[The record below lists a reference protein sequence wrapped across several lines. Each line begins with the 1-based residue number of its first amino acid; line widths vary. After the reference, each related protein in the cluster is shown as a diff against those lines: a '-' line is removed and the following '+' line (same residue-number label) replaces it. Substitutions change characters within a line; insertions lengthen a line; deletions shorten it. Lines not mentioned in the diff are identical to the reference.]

1 LNKLLIPTI
10 LTAIVLI
17 AGVFAFM
24 PIDKASTVHTSI
36 IASQRTLLVD
46 SDSGTGI
53 TTGDTIVF
61 DCDKNFTIR
70 EIYFT
75 LTDFDSN
82 DGERL
87 TLGDQGTT
95 LDAIIVDGVALRR
108 DNGFTEQFD
117 LFTDFGTLND
127 VTASISYTGT
137 NIEVTE
143 ESIPLFLTA
152 EGAGADDIV
161 FNLNDEGGN
170 AIDASDELTV
180 KAFFDVQSDATCTVS
195 VNT

>member
-1 LNKLLIPTI
+1 
-10 LTAIVLI
+10 
-17 AGVFAFM
+17 M
-24 PIDKASTVHTSI
+24 
-36 IASQRTLLVD
+36 
-46 SDSGTGI
+46 
-53 TTGDTIVF
+53 
-61 DCDKNFTIR
+61 
-70 EIYFT
+70 
-75 LTDFDSN
+75 TDFDSN

-117 LFTDFGTLND
+117 LFSAGGSLND

-152 EGAGADDIV
+152 EGADADDIV